1 VTRRVGLL
9 LGILGFMFLA
19 GCGGQFIAIVPTA
32 TPLPTATPTPS
43 ATPTQ
48 TPNLQRTVDV
58 AIQMT
63 GTTVAETAIAALE
76 QVNTWATVAAETN
89 AAAADSLYTMAAA
102 LNATETELARPTE
115 TATASPTP
123 TATLTPTPLPNY
135 IATVT
140 QMYADFVSLAQT
152 NIAQSAAATSDALQE
167 TVQAVQATQTV
178 MARPTITPTRL
189 ATLPPPEAFI
199 TITAYALAATAS
211 EEYRATLQAQT
222 AVATTLSSVT
232 LPDLAIRLAVPPGF
246 GEPQRQNARTVIL
259 ENRAT
264 PAASITLARG
274 TTDDVLNGVYESRRP
289 PAESLGDPVAV
300 LRSAVT
306 VPADT
311 PTDVILLDN
320 VAEYTGLNFPAAR
333 VRLQVPGITGESLVV
348 LLRLGEDDWLTLVF
362 SGPPEVFTAWLDDTL
377 RSITRLP
384 DATPTPLPTPTPTAW
399 PTFTPTLTPTVQL
412 PPTIELTPT
421 LQLIEEQA
429 GVALGLDFDVPT
441 GWMVSEL
448 SPGEPFQTPAI
459 QIVWIG
465 ATRNENRITILRGS
479 EAQLAELDFP
489 AGESDPAMALR
500 AIALAVREEHG
511 LNSGGR
517 AESIQI
523 GDFTGAWAS
532 LRGDALTLRLYLLSI
547 APDDWVLI
555 LAEGPR
561 DTFNTFNQN
570 ELRQVLSS
578 LRLASGESAGP
589 MLPPPGPMEEARVLE
604 VTDGDTIV
612 VEIDGREER
621 VRYIGVN
628 TPETHHPTIGAEWMG
643 YEATHFNAA
652 FVHVGDTVLLE
663 SDVTDRDIYGRLL
676 RYVWVTGQNGERVMV
691 NAELLRAGMAQT
703 STYDERRYLTYF
715 LALERAAQ
723 EANLGRWGDPPP
735 PPPVEPLAEVGD
747 LVWAHNPDDD
757 TVPLLY
763 DAAALGL
770 VPNPIAE
777 WPNDVPTTVRDVFY
791 VYAEERYWYWLEIN
805 QFRGWVPEDWI
816 LTAEPPHPAAP
827 PQTRIIAYDFVTAA
841 GDAPLDVY
849 NTPHGDAIAGQIPPG
864 VEFQVTRLSIARVD
878 GSWWLYTDRTGPDG
892 WIPLEMV
899 RRVRPG

>member
-1 VTRRVGLL
+1 MTRRAGFLV
-9 LGILGFMFLA
+9 GILGFVFLA
-19 GCGGQFIAIVPTA
+19 GCGGQFVAIVPTA
-32 TPLPTATPTPS
+32 TPLPTVPPSPS
-43 ATPTQ
+43 ATPTR
-48 TPNLQRTVDV
+48 TPDLQATVDA
-58 AIQMT
+58 AIQIT
-63 GTTVAETAIAALE
+63 GTMVAEMAAAALDE
-76 QVNTWATVAAETN
+76 VNTWATLIAGTN
-89 AAAADSLYTMAAA
+89 AAAANSLYTTAQA
-102 LNATETELARPTE
+102 LGATETMLAHPTE
-115 TATASPTP
+115 TATASPSP

-140 QMYADFVSLAQT
+140 QMYTDFVGLAQT
-152 NIAQSAAATSDALQE
+152 DIAQRAAATSAAVQE
-167 TVQAVQATQTV
+167 TIEAIQATQTV
-178 MARPTITPTRL
+178 LAHPTIPPTHL
-189 ATLPPPEAFI
+189 ATLPPPPEAFI

-211 EEYRATLQAQT
+211 QESWMTLQAQT
-222 AVATTLSSVT
+222 AVAITLSSVT
-232 LPDLAIRLAVPPGF
+232 LPDLGIRLAVPPGF
-246 GEPQRQNARTVIL
+246 SEPQRQDTRTVIL
-259 ENRAT
+259 RNPDI

-274 TTDDVLNGVYESRRP
+274 TTDDVLSGVYESRRP
-289 PAESLGDPVAV
+289 PEESLGDPVAV

-311 PTDVILLDN
+311 PTDVTLLDD
-320 VAEYTGLNFPAAR
+320 VAAYAGLDFPAAQ
-333 VRLQVPGITGESLVV
+333 VRLQIPGVAGESQVI
-348 LLRLGEDDWLTLVF
+348 LLRLAENDWLTLVF
-362 SGPPEVFTAWLDDTL
+362 SGPPATFTTWLDDTL

-384 DATPTPLPTPTPTAW
+384 GATTTPIPTPTPLPL
-399 PTFTPTLTPTVQL
+399 FIPTLTPTL
-412 PPTIELTPT
+412 PTILDIEPTPT
-421 LQLIEEQA
+421 PQPVEVQA
-429 GVALGLDFDVPT
+429 GVALGLNFDVPP
-441 GWMVSEL
+441 GWMVSAL
-448 SPGEPFQTPAI
+448 PPGEPFQTPAV

-465 ATRNENRITILRGS
+465 ATRNDNRITILRGS

-489 AGESDPAMALR
+489 AGESDPAAALR
-500 AIALAVREEHG
+500 AIALSVREEHG
-511 LNSGGR
+511 LSSGGR

-523 GDFTGAWAS
+523 GDFTGAWTS
-532 LRGDALTLRLYLLSI
+532 LRGDVLTLRLYLLFI

-570 ELRQVLSS
+570 ELRQVLAS
-578 LRLASGESAGP
+578 LRLAGSESAGP
-589 MLPPPGPMEEARVLE
+589 VLPPPGPMEEARVLE

-628 TPETHHPTIGAEWMG
+628 TPETHHPTIGADWMG
-643 YEATHFNAA
+643 YEAAHFNAA

-663 SDVTDRDIYGRLL
+663 SDVADRDIYGRLL
-676 RYVWVTGQNGERVMV
+676 RYVWVTGENGERIMV

-735 PPPVEPLAEVGD
+735 PPPVEPVAEVDD
-747 LVWAHNPDDD
+747 LVWVRNPDGD

-770 VPNPIAE
+770 VPDPIAE
-777 WPNDVPTTVRDVFY
+777 WPNDIPATVRDVFY
-791 VYAEERYWYWLEIN
+791 VYVEDRYWYWLEIN

-816 LTAEPPHPAAP
+816 LTEEPPDPAAP
-827 PQTRIIAYDFVTAA
+827 PETRIIAYDFVIAA

-849 NTPHGDAIAGQIPPG
+849 NVPHGDAIAGQIPPG
-864 VEFQVTRLSIARVD
+864 VEFQVTGLGIARID

-892 WIPLEMV
+892 WIPLELV